1 MPDPKET
8 EEKVK
13 EADKPAAKEPAKP
26 DQQFV
31 PQERFDQVMETV
43 QTLERKAAEL
53 ETKVKSAPIQ
63 SSPGRAWDQVSEQDL
78 EYVITHQAEYP
89 DHVQGAFKE
98 LRKRDRES
106 VKSELSAEIGTQ
118 TYKAQHPE
126 AFDASSPL
134 GKEVTK
140 ILGAN
145 RNQQDILA
153 DVIELAQMRIGT
165 TDKESKT
172 KKQIVDNLKNAGTH
186 APGSEQKT
194 EPPAPSFMDMP
205 KTEFENAL
213 QKVKMGAFNK

>member
-1 MPDPKET
+1 MADPKDPD
-8 EEKVK
+8 KDVK
-13 EADKPAAKEPAKP
+13 ERDKPAATVTAKP
-26 DQQFV
+26 EHRFV

-53 ETKVKSAPIQ
+53 ESKVKAAPLQ
-63 SSPGRAWDQVSEQDL
+63 SSPGRAWDQVSDQDL
-78 EYVITHQAEYP
+78 EYVITHQTEYP
-89 DHVQGAFKE
+89 DHVQGAFRE
-98 LRKRDRES
+98 VRRRDRES

-118 TYKAQHPE
+118 SFKMQHPE

-140 ILGAN
+140 ILAAN
-145 RNQQDILA
+145 RNQQDILS
-153 DVIELAQMRIGT
+153 DVIELAQTRIGI